1 MWRATLLRPAY
12 SRTPDK
18 SFLRNAIRA
27 LYYYAME
34 PKRILDVLAE
44 AMERQPHPGPFMTDS
59 ANGDAAST
67 GTDDRRTN
75 EVLRALVSEMLE
87 RVREV
92 TRRTSAWSA
101 EERAQA
107 EAELEAIMAHVRREA
122 TTERKED

>member
-1 MWRATLLRPAY
+1 
-12 SRTPDK
+12 
-18 SFLRNAIRA
+18 
-27 LYYYAME
+27 ME
-34 PKRILDVLAE
+34 PGRILDVLAE
-44 AMERQPHPGPFMTDS
+44 VMDWQPHPEPFMTDS
-59 ANGDAAST
+59 GNGDATST
-67 GTDDRRTN
+67 GSDDRRTN

>member
-1 MWRATLLRPAY
+1 
-12 SRTPDK
+12 
-18 SFLRNAIRA
+18 
-27 LYYYAME
+27 
-34 PKRILDVLAE
+34 
-44 AMERQPHPGPFMTDS
+44 MTESVNRD
-59 ANGDAAST
+59 GKAA

-92 TRRTSAWSA
+92 TRRTSAWSP

-107 EAELEAIMAHVRREA
+107 EAELEAIMSHVRREA

>member
-1 MWRATLLRPAY
+1 MSRGTRQRPPC

-18 SFLRNAIRA
+18 PFLTDRA
-27 LYYYAME
+27 PCECSYYCGMK
-34 PKRILDVLAE
+34 PSPILDVLAE
-44 AMERQPHPGPFMTDS
+44 PMDRQPHPGPVMTDS
-59 ANGDAAST
+59 ANGDATSA
-67 GTDDRRTN
+67 GTDERRTN

-107 EAELEAIMAHVRREA
+107 
-122 TTERKED
+122 

>member
-1 MWRATLLRPAY
+1 MQPRRA
-12 SRTPDK
+12 SSHIPDK
-18 SFLRNAIRA
+18 SFLRNAARV
-27 LYYYAME
+27 LYYYE
-34 PKRILDVLAE
+34 LGPSPILDVLADE
-44 AMERQPHPGPFMTDS
+44 MRGQPHPGPFMTDS
-59 ANGDAAST
+59 ANGDATST
-67 GTDDRRTN
+67 GTDERRTN
-75 EVLRALVSEMLE
+75 DVLRALVSEMLE